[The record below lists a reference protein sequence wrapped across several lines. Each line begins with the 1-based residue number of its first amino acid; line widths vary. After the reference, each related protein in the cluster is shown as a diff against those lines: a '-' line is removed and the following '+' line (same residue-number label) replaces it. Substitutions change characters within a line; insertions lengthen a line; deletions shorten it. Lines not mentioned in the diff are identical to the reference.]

1 MNLNNLKFYKSF
13 HNSNDN
19 MRANLNFGFFS
30 YQPNNYINRIIPI
43 YDDIDSNS
51 DFINVLAQNEQN
63 QIKYINFEEIIPLIF
78 NEDYKGKEDE
88 KSFELQY
95 INEKD
100 DSRTGE
106 KKSLSRI
113 TDKDSIQIKMKNNIY
128 LKKPFKEKKLIGRKK
143 KSNEGLGE
151 HNKFSDD
158 NLIRRIK
165 NIVLDSV
172 SVFINKK
179 ILSFYSGDNPN
190 SLKEKQLFKLGQNQA
205 ERSKVDYNKLFLN
218 HTLQSI
224 FSEDIST
231 KYKKH
236 NIKHNKILIEQLI
249 NEENEEIRLIF
260 KNIFNLTFIDCLKHF
275 RGSIFIKEL
284 SEMKTFKD
292 YLEKTNF
299 GNYSEEYKEILI
311 IFMNNF
317 EKIIIE
323 KHSRKR
329 SKKDKKQ

>member
-1 MNLNNLKFYKSF
+1 M
-13 HNSNDN
+13 
-19 MRANLNFGFFS
+19 
-30 YQPNNYINRIIPI
+30 IPM
-43 YDDIDSNS
+43 
-51 DFINVLAQNEQN
+51 
-63 QIKYINFEEIIPLIF
+63 IF
-78 NEDYKGKEDE
+78 NEDYKDKEDE
-88 KSFELQY
+88 ILHELLY

-100 DSRTGE
+100 DSPTGE
-106 KKSLSRI
+106 KKSLLGI
-113 TDKDSIQIKMKNNIY
+113 DDKNSIQIKMKNNIY
-128 LKKPFKEKKLIGRKK
+128 LRKPFKEKKLIGRKK

-158 NLIRRIK
+158 NLTRRIK
-165 NIVLDSV
+165 NIVLDSI
-172 SVFINKK
+172 SAFINKK
-179 ILSFYSGDNPN
+179 IISIYSGDNPN
-190 SLKEKQLFKLGQNQA
+190 SLKDKQLFKLGQNQS

-218 HTLQSI
+218 ATLQSI

-231 KYKKH
+231 KYKKY
-236 NIKHNKILIEQLI
+236 NIKHNKILIEQLL

-260 KNIFNLTFIDCLKHF
+260 KNIFNLTFVDCLKHF

-292 YLEKTNF
+292 YLEKTDF
-299 GNYSEEYKEILI
+299 GNNSEEYKEILT

-329 SKKDKKQ
+329 SKKAKNNKYLKKEKK